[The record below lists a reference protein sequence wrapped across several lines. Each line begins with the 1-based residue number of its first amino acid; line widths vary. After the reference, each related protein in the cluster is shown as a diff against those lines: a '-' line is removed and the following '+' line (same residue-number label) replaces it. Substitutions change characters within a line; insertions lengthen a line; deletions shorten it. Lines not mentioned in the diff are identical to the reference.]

1 VPEKRKRRESYNLL
15 KKKKHKNIWQGCC
28 HVPNKTNEKAM
39 KENWPKL

>member
-15 KKKKHKNIWQGCC
+15 KKKHKNIWQGCC